1 MLLKSIGTETK
12 VVTTTKEVPT
22 SVVVELTMEEVDYI
36 QSRLD
41 CSSFKTYA
49 DFCPDRPIRRAKFAA
64 QFREATTVDSDCC

>member
-22 SVVVELTMEEVDYI
+22 SVVVELTLKEVAYI

-41 CSSFKTYA
+41 CSSYKTYA
-49 DFCPDRPIRRAKFAA
+49 DFCPDRPIRRAKFAE
-64 QFREATTVDSDCC
+64 QFREATNTED